1 MIVGIT
7 AGALVIALSA
17 QFFARKNKLADPESV
32 TPPDC
37 SGDRI
42 IKREIYPV
50 RGREVAWLATRDMTE
65 RLKMWWREGW
75 KF

>member
-1 MIVGIT
+1 MIVDIT

-37 SGDRI
+37 SGVGSS
-42 IKREIYPV
+42 REKYT
-50 RGREVAWLATRDMTE
+50 L
-65 RLKMWWREGW
+65 
-75 KF
+75 